1 MIKRPM
7 CLAAVIL
14 LCIQMILTGGFQ
26 IAKDLKSS
34 DIEKNIK
41 EGAYVELLGTIFRR
55 NEKSEY
61 QIIYLTDVQVCYNKQ
76 ILNESKILV
85 YINFKNSET
94 QQNKETFSVGN
105 QIRVSGEVSFFES
118 ATNPGNF
125 DQKEYYQKQS
135 IHACVWADE
144 AEVLNREYS
153 YVKEKLTQLRI
164 SWKEL
169 LIREMGEVNG
179 NSMSAILLGDKSELD
194 VEMKD
199 LYQKSGIGH
208 ILAIS
213 GLHMSFIGIG
223 FYNLLRKAGIG
234 FVPAGITGI
243 IFLTLYTTMIG
254 AGVSSIRALI
264 MFFIRIG
271 ADMTGRVYDLPTS
284 LAMAAVGIILW
295 QPLYL
300 FDAGFLLSFGAVI
313 GIAAIEPII
322 NTFHIFPKILSGGM
336 AIQLVSFPLVLY
348 FYFETP
354 SYSQIL
360 NLLIIPL
367 TSVLLGAGILGSV
380 LYMIYTPLGSLLLKI
395 CSIILWIYEKSCELS
410 MELPFARLTTGQP
423 PICLITIYYF
433 VLFII
438 ICRLWVIKNK
448 MERTQKAE
456 KTEAGVRTILKRIV
470 YGGGMLLLITAFCF
484 STAIS
489 HGKKGELKV
498 IMLDVGQGDGI
509 YIRTPSGM
517 HILIDGGSSDVSEVG
532 KYRLEPFLESQ
543 GVKELDYVFITH
555 GDGDHTSGI
564 VEMLNNQTLGIK
576 IHTIVLTT
584 EKTIDESLL
593 KIVKLA
599 FQNDTKVVVM
609 EKGEYIQDEEM
620 TLTCLS
626 PAKDYDGEVGNASSM
641 VLDLQYREFDMLFTG
656 DLEQEGEKELAESWI
671 LRDYDILKVGHHG
684 SKNST
689 SEDLLEAVR
698 PEIAFISAGKENQYG
713 HPHQETLERLSEA
726 GCKIFSTQECGAIS
740 IVTDGEYVSMEKSID
755 TD

>member
-1 MIKRPM
+1 
-7 CLAAVIL
+7 
-14 LCIQMILTGGFQ
+14 
-26 IAKDLKSS
+26 
-34 DIEKNIK
+34 
-41 EGAYVELLGTIFRR
+41 
-55 NEKSEY
+55 
-61 QIIYLTDVQVCYNKQ
+61 
-76 ILNESKILV
+76 
-85 YINFKNSET
+85 
-94 QQNKETFSVGN
+94 
-105 QIRVSGEVSFFES
+105 
-118 ATNPGNF
+118 
-125 DQKEYYQKQS
+125 
-135 IHACVWADE
+135 
-144 AEVLNREYS
+144 
-153 YVKEKLTQLRI
+153 
-164 SWKEL
+164 
-169 LIREMGEVNG
+169 
-179 NSMSAILLGDKSELD
+179 
-194 VEMKD
+194 
-199 LYQKSGIGH
+199 
-208 ILAIS
+208 
-213 GLHMSFIGIG
+213 
-223 FYNLLRKAGIG
+223 
-234 FVPAGITGI
+234 
-243 IFLTLYTTMIG
+243 
-254 AGVSSIRALI
+254 
-264 MFFIRIG
+264 
-271 ADMTGRVYDLPTS
+271 
-284 LAMAAVGIILW
+284 
-295 QPLYL
+295 
-300 FDAGFLLSFGAVI
+300 
-313 GIAAIEPII
+313 
-322 NTFHIFPKILSGGM
+322 
-336 AIQLVSFPLVLY
+336 
-348 FYFETP
+348 
-354 SYSQIL
+354 
-360 NLLIIPL
+360 
-367 TSVLLGAGILGSV
+367 
-380 LYMIYTPLGSLLLKI
+380 
-395 CSIILWIYEKSCELS
+395 
-410 MELPFARLTTGQP
+410 
-423 PICLITIYYF
+423 
-433 VLFII
+433 
-438 ICRLWVIKNK
+438 